1 MLQKWL
7 SQTALV
13 FLELALWKKCNID
26 MKDFANRGS
35 SNRNTRALKKNK
47 FRSKKRSIQVFTP
60 ITIMALIFISA
71 FLVSIS
77 YLYFDTDIKNI
88 EPRIDTNKV
97 TIDFPTSLMNG
108 SVLIEA
114 DISSNLLSCDY
125 FVQIGAYG
133 NKKYAYEA
141 ENSLKEIEFI
151 SINEIYS
158 SSNPGKILFS
168 VLSGPYPNRSA
179 ANNAKEKITKKGFD
193 PQLRTLCK
201 KN

>member
-1 MLQKWL
+1 MLQKWF

-201 KN
+201 KD

>member
-1 MLQKWL
+1 MLQKWF